1 MFNNALSIIS
11 LFNIAMGSIVLF
23 NMTLGNCLMDD
34 IVHVSIKLFS
44 ILYMV
49 IMHYIIF
56 LSYFELG
63 NILFP
68 TIEFGCILPIII
80 TLVNV
85 LLFYIVLSKIS
96 PSNIPLRYIELF
108 NNGQYCIR

>member
-44 ILYMV
+44 ILYLV
-49 IMHYIIF
+49 IMHYMIS
-56 LSYFELG
+56 LSYLELG

-68 TIEFGCILPIII
+68 SIEFGCILPIII
-80 TLVNV
+80 ILINV
-85 LLFYIVLSKIS
+85 LLFILY
-96 PSNIPLRYIELF
+96 
-108 NNGQYCIR
+108 

>member
-1 MFNNALSIIS
+1 
-11 LFNIAMGSIVLF
+11 
-23 NMTLGNCLMDD
+23 
-34 IVHVSIKLFS
+34 
-44 ILYMV
+44 
-49 IMHYIIF
+49 MHYIIF

-108 NNGQYCIR
+108 NNGQYCIRLFCTGYIVSHNIVMGNIVLFGIALGIIV